1 MLRGLFSLILALPLF
16 AQPRIA
22 VDPRIEL
29 FSIVFHLAG
38 NPEYNQCCATAYCYE
53 VDRYFAPF
61 KDDEAIRLAS
71 ELNEKDGINY
81 DAVMSMAIHLK
92 DAETLSQRAPL
103 DAPGSRLDA
112 RWAKADRSRF
122 LEAMRRFVDH
132 SKFRAFLDAHT
143 ALYEKTGAALRSV
156 VESQADLA
164 WFDRFFGAKAG
175 ATFIVVPALIDGGA
189 NYGPS
194 LRAEDG
200 RDEMYAILGVWKVD
214 AAKQPVFDH
223 DFLPTLVHEF
233 AHSYANPL
241 VDLSPALDK
250 NGNEI
255 YRSVEQV
262 MRAQAYA
269 TGHTLICESLVRAS
283 TARYILAH
291 DGAAAAQAEVNIQE
305 GLSFVWTGELF
316 GLLGQYEA
324 DREHFPTL
332 QSFLPKVTAFF
343 DGLAPRVPSL
353 VQAYDSRRPR
363 IVSMNIA
370 NGARDVDPAT
380 SQVVMV
386 FDRPLRGGYSFCKTQ
401 NPELYPRFGKMAYD
415 ESRKIFTIDVR
426 LEPGHDYEFLMN
438 CAPGFVGADGISMKE
453 LTVKW
458 HTARAK

>member
-22 VDPRIEL
+22 VDTRIEL

-164 WFDRFFGAKAG
+164 WFDRFFGAKATSIRG
-175 ATFIVVPALIDGGA
+175 KGCCDALPA
-189 NYGPS
+189 
-194 LRAEDG
+194 
-200 RDEMYAILGVWKVD
+200 K
-214 AAKQPVFDH
+214 
-223 DFLPTLVHEF
+223 
-233 AHSYANPL
+233 
-241 VDLSPALDK
+241 LSPPV
-250 NGNEI
+250 I
-255 YRSVEQV
+255 
-262 MRAQAYA
+262 
-269 TGHTLICESLVRAS
+269 I
-283 TARYILAH
+283 
-291 DGAAAAQAEVNIQE
+291 
-305 GLSFVWTGELF
+305 
-316 GLLGQYEA
+316 
-324 DREHFPTL
+324 P
-332 QSFLPKVTAFF
+332 
-343 DGLAPRVPSL
+343 
-353 VQAYDSRRPR
+353 
-363 IVSMNIA
+363 
-370 NGARDVDPAT
+370 
-380 SQVVMV
+380 
-386 FDRPLRGGYSFCKTQ
+386 GG
-401 NPELYPRFGKMAYD
+401 
-415 ESRKIFTIDVR
+415 
-426 LEPGHDYEFLMN
+426 
-438 CAPGFVGADGISMKE
+438 
-453 LTVKW
+453 
-458 HTARAK
+458 